1 MSEIKYNS
9 DIRNFLGTFSKT
21 EVARPCNFDV
31 MITPTNPVFALDLM
45 AAAGLDGEDPASAW
59 KKIKFHC
66 EAAELPSR
74 TFSAVTQKLYGPEIL
89 HPIQNSY
96 NKINLTFICSDNM
109 IERWIF
115 EYWMNYISN
124 ASFIPMQ
131 LGLEDIV
138 GVVTGEG
145 LPVNY
150 DFKYKSQY
158 EAFIL
163 ITQYNVKG
171 DASYWVGLFHAFP
184 ISINEMPL
192 SWDNGNAIHKLT
204 VTFAY
209 TYYNAAI
216 PLGGS
221 VPFPVF

>member
-31 MITPTNPVFALDLM
+31 VITPTNPVFALDLM
-45 AAAGLDGEDPASAW
+45 VAAGLDGEDPASAW
-59 KKIKFHC
+59 KKMKFHC

-115 EYWMNYISN
+115 EYWMNYMSN
-124 ASFIPMQ
+124 ASFFPFQI
-131 LGLEDIV
+131 GIED
-138 GVVTGEG
+138 VVDLFTDG
-145 LPVNY
+145 PVVNY
-150 DFKYKSQY
+150 DFKYKNQY
-158 EAFIL
+158 ESFIL

-184 ISINEMPL
+184 ISLNEMPL
-192 SWDNGNAIHKLT
+192 SWENGNAIHKLT

-221 VPFPVF
+221 IPFPVF